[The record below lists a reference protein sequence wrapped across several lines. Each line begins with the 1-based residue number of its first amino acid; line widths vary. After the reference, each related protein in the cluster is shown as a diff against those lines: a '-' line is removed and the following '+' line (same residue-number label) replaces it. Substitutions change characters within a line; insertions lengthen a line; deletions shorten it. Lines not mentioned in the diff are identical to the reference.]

1 MNTTTERNTMEQE
14 TSVEMSDREHDLA
27 LELLSVEGYIAY
39 LSARQDGKSHVYAM
53 RQGWL
58 AR

>member
-1 MNTTTERNTMEQE
+1 VVIVEQE
-14 TSVEMSDREHDLA
+14 TFVQMTDREHDIA

-39 LSARQDGKSHVYAM
+39 LLARQDGKSHVYAM

>member
-1 MNTTTERNTMEQE
+1 MEQE

>member
-1 MNTTTERNTMEQE
+1 MPVLKGRTFMDTM
-14 TSVEMSDREHDLA
+14 TDREHDLA
-27 LELLSVEGYIAY
+27 LKLLSVDGYIAY
-39 LSARQDGKSHVYAM
+39 LLARQDGKSHVYAM